1 MNLKVVKKLER
12 KVKKL
17 KLKMN
22 KIEEIIKKINI
33 NIPSPPK
40 PVGNYAAF
48 SKHEKLIY
56 ISGQLPITSD
66 GKIIT
71 GKVMKEV
78 SLENAQKAAE
88 IAILNAL
95 GQLKD
100 ACNGDLNKVKS
111 CIRIS
116 GYVNCLDNFAD
127 HAKVIN
133 GASDLIAKIFSTNL
147 HSRIAIGCNSL
158 PLNSCV
164 EIESIFETN

>member
-1 MNLKVVKKLER
+1 MT
-12 KVKKL
+12 
-17 KLKMN
+17 
-22 KIEEIIKKINI
+22 KIEEVLKKINI
-33 NIPSPPK
+33 NIPIPPK

-48 SKHEKLIY
+48 SQYEKLIF
-56 ISGQLPITSD
+56 ISGQLPITTN

-78 SLENAQKAAE
+78 SLEEGYKAAQ
-88 IAILNAL
+88 ISILNAL
-95 GQLKD
+95 GQLKN

-111 CIRIS
+111 CVRIS
-116 GYVNCLDNFAD
+116 GYVNCLDNFLD

-133 GASDLIAKIFSTNL
+133 GASDLIAKIFPENL

-164 EIESIFETN
+164 EIESIFEIN

>member
-1 MNLKVVKKLER
+1 MS
-12 KVKKL
+12 
-17 KLKMN
+17 
-22 KIEEIIKKINI
+22 KIEEILKKLNI
-33 NIPSPPK
+33 DMPLPPE

-48 SKHEKLIY
+48 SKYGKLIY
-56 ISGQLPITSD
+56 ISGQLPVRAD

-71 GKVMKEV
+71 GKVIKDV
-78 SLENAQKAAE
+78 SLEQAQKAAE
-88 IAILNAL
+88 ISILNAI
-95 GQLKD
+95 GQLKI

-116 GYVNCLDNFAD
+116 GYINCLENFSD

-133 GASDLIAKIFSTNL
+133 GASDLIAKIFSFNI

-164 EIESIFETN
+164 EIESIFEIN

>member
-1 MNLKVVKKLER
+1 MNLRVAKKL
-12 KVKKL
+12 KKKAKES

-22 KIEEIIKKINI
+22 KIEEILKKINI
-33 NIPSPPK
+33 TIPNPPK

-48 SKHEKLIY
+48 SRYEKLIF
-56 ISGQLPITSD
+56 ISGQLPITAD

-78 SLENAQKAAE
+78 SLDQAQKAAE
-88 IAILNAL
+88 ISILNAL
-95 GQLKD
+95 GQLKI

-116 GYVNCLDNFAD
+116 GYVNCLDNFSD

-133 GASDLIAKIFSTNL
+133 GASDLIAKIFPVNL

-158 PLNSCV
+158 PLSACV
-164 EIESIFETN
+164 EIESIFEIN

>member
-1 MNLKVVKKLER
+1 VVKKLE
-12 KVKKL
+12 KKL
-17 KLKMN
+17 KKQKLKMN

-33 NIPSPPK
+33 LIPNPPK

-48 SKHEKLIY
+48 SRYEKLIF
-56 ISGQLPITSD
+56 ISGQLPITTD

-78 SLENAQKAAE
+78 SLEQAQKAAE
-88 IAILNAL
+88 ISILNAF
-95 GQLKD
+95 GQLKN

-116 GYVNCLDNFAD
+116 GYVNCLDNFSD

-133 GASDLIAKIFSTNL
+133 GASDLITKIFSENL

-158 PLNSCV
+158 PLNACV
-164 EIESIFETN
+164 EIESVFEIN

>member
-1 MNLKVVKKLER
+1 
-12 KVKKL
+12 
-17 KLKMN
+17 MN
-22 KIEEIIKKINI
+22 KIEEILKKINI
-33 NIPSPPK
+33 TIPNPPK

-48 SKHEKLIY
+48 SRYEKLIF
-56 ISGQLPITSD
+56 ISGQLPITAD

-78 SLENAQKAAE
+78 SLEQAQKAAE
-88 IAILNAL
+88 ISILNAL
-95 GQLKD
+95 GQLKI

-116 GYVNCLDNFAD
+116 GYINCLDDFSD

-133 GASDLIAKIFSTNL
+133 GASDLITKIFSVNL

-158 PLNSCV
+158 PLNACV
-164 EIESIFETN
+164 EIESIFEIN

>member
-1 MNLKVVKKLER
+1 MKLRVVKKLER
-12 KVKKL
+12 KA
-17 KLKMN
+17 
-22 KIEEIIKKINI
+22 NI
-33 NIPSPPK
+33 DIPSPPK

-48 SKHEKLIY
+48 SKYGKLIY
-56 ISGQLPITSD
+56 ISGQLPVRAD

-71 GKVMKEV
+71 GKVIKDV
-78 SLENAQKAAE
+78 SLEQAQKAAE
-88 IAILNAL
+88 ISILNAI
-95 GQLKD
+95 GQLKI

-116 GYVNCLDNFAD
+116 GYINCLENFSD

-133 GASDLIAKIFSTNL
+133 GASDLIAKIFSFNI

-164 EIESIFETN
+164 EIESIFEIN

>member
-1 MNLKVVKKLER
+1 VAKKL
-12 KVKKL
+12 KKKAKEP

-22 KIEEIIKKINI
+22 KIEEILKKINI
-33 NIPSPPK
+33 TIPNPPK

-48 SKHEKLIY
+48 SRYEKLIF
-56 ISGQLPITSD
+56 ISGQLPITAD

-71 GKVMKEV
+71 GKVIKEV
-78 SLENAQKAAE
+78 SLEQAQKAAE
-88 IAILNAL
+88 ISILNAL
-95 GQLKD
+95 GQLKI

-116 GYVNCLDNFAD
+116 GYVNCLDNFSD

-133 GASDLIAKIFSTNL
+133 GASDLIAKIFSVNL

-158 PLNSCV
+158 PLNACV
-164 EIESIFETN
+164 EIESIFEIN